1 MNQKRKEIA
10 FEVFYQ
16 KFKAAEI
23 LNYIKDVMESCVT
36 KKHPMGVGFNALEA
50 LHKTSEWGVKVFNDL
65 DIRIDKYL
73 SGLYGAFSWKTLDIG
88 MWCHD
93 RISIMQD
100 EIISFYEQI
109 YNYYISLPP
118 VVEEEEES
126 QEEESKEEAAVEE
139 VQEEVA
145 VEEVQE
151 QLIEE

>member
-23 LNYIKDVMESCVT
+23 LNYIKDVMESCIT
-36 KKHPMGVGFNALEA
+36 KKHPLGNSFNALEV

-65 DIRIDKYL
+65 DTRIDKYL
-73 SGLYGAFSWKTLDIG
+73 SRRYGAFSWKTLDIG
-88 MWCHD
+88 MWCQD

-100 EIISFYEQI
+100 EIISFYEQL

-118 VVEEEEES
+118 VVEEEEE
-126 QEEESKEEAAVEE
+126 A
-139 VQEEVA
+139 A

-151 QLIEE
+151 QLTEE

>member
-1 MNQKRKEIA
+1 MKQKRKEIA

-16 KFKAAEI
+16 KYKASEI
-23 LNYIKDVMESCVT
+23 LNHIKDVMESCVI
-36 KKHPMGVGFNALEA
+36 KKHPLGCNFNALEV

-65 DIRIDKYL
+65 DVRIDKYL

-100 EIISFYEQI
+100 EIVSFHEQL
-109 YNYYISLPP
+109 YNYYISMPP

-126 QEEESKEEAAVEE
+126 QEEE
-139 VQEEVA
+139 
-145 VEEVQE
+145 VQE

>member
-1 MNQKRKEIA
+1 MNRKRKEIA

-16 KFKAAEI
+16 KYKASEI
-23 LNYIKDVMESCVT
+23 LNRIKDVMESCVT
-36 KKHPMGVGFNALEA
+36 KKHPMGCGFNALEV
-50 LHKTSEWGVKVFNDL
+50 LHKTSEWGIKVFNDL
-65 DIRIDKYL
+65 DVRIDRYL

-100 EIISFYEQI
+100 EIVSFYEQL

-126 QEEESKEEAAVEE
+126 QEEEPKKLYDYEDRR
-139 VQEEVA
+139 QENG
-145 VEEVQE
+145 
-151 QLIEE
+151 